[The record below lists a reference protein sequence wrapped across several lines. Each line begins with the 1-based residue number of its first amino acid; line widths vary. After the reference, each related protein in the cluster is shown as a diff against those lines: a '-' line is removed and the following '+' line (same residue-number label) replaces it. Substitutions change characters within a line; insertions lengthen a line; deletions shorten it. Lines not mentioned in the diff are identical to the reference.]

1 MKFTRSLF
9 SNKIVKEEMEDIH
22 KALVLAHSHF
32 TSQGK
37 FEDALKISNLLAIN
51 QNKDGNFNLEAK
63 NQILKKEPCEQ
74 NEVTE
79 VESEYSDQLNE
90 ELELFFN
97 TIGKYNMEKCGPGG
111 VICKR
116 SFYLRMDV
124 SIKKILFE

>member
-9 SNKIVKEEMEDIH
+9 SNKFVYEEMEEIQ
-22 KALVLAHSHF
+22 KALVRTHSHYV
-32 TSQGK
+32 SQEK

-51 QNKDGNFNLEAK
+51 LNKDGNFDLEAK

-97 TIGKYNMEKCGPGG
+97 TIGKYNMEK
-111 VICKR
+111 
-116 SFYLRMDV
+116 L
-124 SIKKILFE
+124 E

>member
-9 SNKIVKEEMEDIH
+9 SSKIVNEEMEGIQ

-51 QNKDGNFNLEAK
+51 LNKDGNFNLEGK
-63 NQILKKEPCEQ
+63 DQILIKEPFEQ
-74 NEVTE
+74 NEDTE

-90 ELELFFN
+90 EFELFFN
-97 TIGKYNMEKCGPGG
+97 TVGKYNMEK
-111 VICKR
+111 
-116 SFYLRMDV
+116 L
-124 SIKKILFE
+124 E

>member
-9 SNKIVKEEMEDIH
+9 SSKIVNEEMEDIQ
-22 KALVLAHSHF
+22 KALILAHSHF
-32 TSQGK
+32 ISQGK
-37 FEDALKISNLLAIN
+37 SEDALKISNLLAITL
-51 QNKDGNFNLEAK
+51 NKDGNLNLEVK

-97 TIGKYNMEKCGPGG
+97 TIGKYNMEK
-111 VICKR
+111 
-116 SFYLRMDV
+116 L
-124 SIKKILFE
+124 E

>member
-9 SNKIVKEEMEDIH
+9 SSKIVNEEMEDIQ

-37 FEDALKISNLLAIN
+37 FEDALKISNLLAIIL
-51 QNKDGNFNLEAK
+51 NKDGNFNLEGK
-63 NQILKKEPCEQ
+63 DQILIKEPCEQ

-97 TIGKYNMEKCGPGG
+97 TIGKYNMEK
-111 VICKR
+111 
-116 SFYLRMDV
+116 L
-124 SIKKILFE
+124 E

>member
-9 SNKIVKEEMEDIH
+9 SNKIVNEEMEDIQ
-22 KALVLAHSHF
+22 KALVRAHSHF

-51 QNKDGNFNLEAK
+51 LNKDGNFNLEAK

-79 VESEYSDQLNE
+79 VESEYSDHLNE

-97 TIGKYNMEKCGPGG
+97 TIGKYNMEK
-111 VICKR
+111 
-116 SFYLRMDV
+116 L
-124 SIKKILFE
+124 E